1 VRKLLFHFDL
11 QALRVRLPQ
20 LTLPSWV
27 DQQAVS
33 ALWERLS
40 PRERQSVGVA
50 GLVLGGLLLYA
61 LVIDPVWELHT
72 QLRARVAAKERELE
86 EMIALRQ
93 TYQTLRRA
101 VDRTRLISETSVS
114 PFAFLEGLAT
124 GTVGREKVAAIN
136 PAGRETR
143 NGIHQETIELRL
155 KGVSLRE
162 FVELLYKIESA
173 GIALRTV
180 QVSMKKAYK
189 DPYSFDVVLTHVALN
204 PR

>member
-1 VRKLLFHFDL
+1 MRKLPLRFDL
-11 QALRVRLPQ
+11 QAIRVRLPQ
-20 LTLPSWV
+20 LTMPSWV
-27 DQQAVS
+27 DLQAVS
-33 ALWERLS
+33 ALLGRLS
-40 PRERQSVGVA
+40 LRERQCVGVA
-50 GLVLGGLLLYA
+50 GLVLGGLLLYV
-61 LVIDPVWELHT
+61 LVIDPLWELHT
-72 QLRARVAAKERELE
+72 QLHARVAAKERELE
-86 EMIALRQ
+86 EMVALHQ
-93 TYQTLRRA
+93 TYQTLRRE
-101 VDRTRLISETSVS
+101 VERTRLLSETSAS

-124 GTVGREKVAAIN
+124 GTVGREKVVAIN

-143 NGIHQETIELRL
+143 NGMHQETIELRL

-189 DPYSFDVVLTHVALN
+189 DPYSFDVALTHVALN